1 MSGALYK
8 FLEVSN
14 SNRSHFFKQVSEHCP
29 HMGRVWSN
37 VLTHLFI
44 TWMVWKYRLCD
55 IIWHLQISQWMLTLW
70 SFSFPL
76 PFHTKA
82 LQVQGRFSCPYAL
95 VHALLLACKRQKHE
109 FLSKP
114 TETAAW
120 SGPESTT
127 YLLLSHTFTMTSFII
142 LNFPI

>member
-1 MSGALYK
+1 M
-8 FLEVSN
+8 
-14 SNRSHFFKQVSEHCP
+14 SEHCP

-37 VLTHLFI
+37 ILTHLFI

-55 IIWHLQISQWMLTLW
+55 IMWHLQISHWMLTLW

-82 LQVQGRFSCPYAL
+82 LQVQRRFSCPYAL

-114 TETAAW
+114 TETAAR

-127 YLLLSHTFTMTSFII
+127 CCWATLSLWLLSLFSIFPFNFVCIFITEFI
-142 LNFPI
+142 VPVLCQQSS